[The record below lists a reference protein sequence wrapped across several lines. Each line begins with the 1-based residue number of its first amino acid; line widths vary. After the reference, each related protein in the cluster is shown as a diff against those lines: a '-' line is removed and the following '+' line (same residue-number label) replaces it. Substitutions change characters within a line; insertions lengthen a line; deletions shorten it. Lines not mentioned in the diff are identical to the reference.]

1 MTILEKKIEDMC
13 TEDRYYSLFG
23 NWEMNLYNCDTHYN
37 HICCSQLEKINES
50 GTSCWDNRRGY
61 LESQQNKE
69 NGDYH
74 QQRQSCLRVEA

>member
-1 MTILEKKIEDMC
+1 
-13 TEDRYYSLFG
+13 
-23 NWEMNLYNCDTHYN
+23 
-37 HICCSQLEKINES
+37 
-50 GTSCWDNRRGY
+50 